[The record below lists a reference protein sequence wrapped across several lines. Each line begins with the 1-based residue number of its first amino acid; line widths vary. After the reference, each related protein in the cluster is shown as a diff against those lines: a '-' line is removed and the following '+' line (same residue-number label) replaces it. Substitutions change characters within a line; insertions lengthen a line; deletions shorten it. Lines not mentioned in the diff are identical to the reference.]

1 MPDST
6 AKSQV
11 NLAEAYRSALG
22 QFPTGVCLVSA
33 RGVAPDPAPFAIT
46 VSSFV
51 SVSLEPPLVS
61 WCLQHDSSSFPL
73 WAKTEQFAISVLA
86 GSQQH
91 LCDHFAQR
99 GNHLIGDLAFFDTS
113 PNGNPWVREASA
125 NFDVDVAA
133 RHDAGDH
140 EIIVGTVRHF
150 ASNSDR
156 SPLIYHQGRVRAST

>member
-6 AKSQV
+6 VKPHAAP
-11 NLAEAYRSALG
+11 AEAYRCALG

-33 RGVAPDPAPFAIT
+33 RGLDADPDPFAIT

-73 WAKTEQFAISVLA
+73 WAATERFAISVLTA
-86 GSQQH
+86 HQQH

-99 GNHLIGDLAFFDTS
+99 GNHIIGDLPHFVTS
-113 PNGNPWVREASA
+113 PEGNPWVRNACA
-125 NFDVDVAA
+125 NFDAEVSA
-133 RHDAGDH
+133 RFDAGDH
-140 EIIVGTVRHF
+140 EIIVAKVCHF
-150 ASNSDR
+150 ESNPDR
-156 SPLIYHQGRVRAST
+156 SPLIYHQGRVRASS